1 MKITLNWLKKYVD
14 FDWSPEELA
23 LRLTML
29 GMEVESVARVGGEFE
44 GIVVAQV
51 ITREKHPNADKLS
64 VCRVSDGKGE
74 RQIVCGADNFKPGDK
89 VPLILPGYTLPAKGN
104 KPAMEIKVGK
114 IRGVDSYG
122 MMCSPGELG
131 LPGDNT
137 GLLILP
143 QDAPVGKPFAEY
155 LGRETSDV
163 VYDLEITPNRPD
175 LNSVIGIAREISAL
189 TGNPLKIPQISQ
201 LPTDEENPVENF
213 VTVKLDAP
221 DLCPRYVAR
230 VIRGVK
236 IGPSPDWLCNIL
248 EKAGLRPINN
258 VVDITNFVM
267 LETGQPLHAFDYHL
281 VGKDNNGKPTIV
293 VRRAAD
299 GEKFVT
305 LDGKEHTLTNE
316 MLLIAD
322 PQKGIALAG
331 VMGGQNSEIND
342 KTVDVLIESAYFNPS
357 NIRRTSKKL
366 ALRTDA
372 SYRFERG
379 CDIGGCDYASLRCV
393 QLMLELAGGKLCKG
407 VVDAKEK
414 EIAPKRITLRYSRVN
429 AILGLQ
435 LKPEEID
442 FYLTRLELKPIP
454 KPKPVG
460 LEVESDSIIYQ
471 IPTFRVDLKREIDL
485 IEEVARIYGVD
496 KIPSTQPRGAI
507 GFNPF
512 DAIYDQ
518 ISEARRILTGL
529 GLDEAQGQTLINE
542 KAAKLVE
549 KNDSV
554 LLANPLSSDMN
565 TLRPSLLPGLLDS
578 LRNNISHKNYDVALF
593 EIGKVFKR
601 ENGNVKEQR
610 KLGIALTGLRNE
622 LFWEG
627 GEREAKYT
635 IFDLKGVIEEFFD
648 NYGIRGVVYTRCEN
662 PDDLFLEHA
671 AIMLGGKIQLGR
683 VGQVNPLLARSY
695 DLRDAVYMAELD
707 FDAII
712 SKRNPVRVYKQLPQ
726 FPGIRRDVAMIVAEN
741 ITHDH
746 ILQVIKKAKP
756 QFLEDVQLF
765 DVFRGKNIPEGHKSM
780 AYAFIY
786 RSTERT
792 LTDNEVNQ
800 IHEKLIEELK
810 AKASATIR
818 SS

>member
-1 MKITLNWLKKYVD
+1 MKVTLNWLKKYVE
-14 FDWSPEELA
+14 FDWSAEELA

-29 GMEVESVARVGGEFE
+29 GMEVESVERVGGEFE

-51 ITREKHPNADKLS
+51 ITRDKHPNADKLS
-64 VCRVSDGKGE
+64 VCRVFDGKTE

-89 VPLILPGYTLPAKGN
+89 VPLILPGYKLPAKGN
-104 KPAMEIKVGK
+104 KQAMEIKVGK
-114 IRGVDSYG
+114 IRGVESYG

-189 TGNPLKIPQISQ
+189 TGNPLKIPQIPE
-201 LPTDEENPVENF
+201 LPTDPESPVENF
-213 VTVKLDAP
+213 VSVKLDAP

-230 VIRGVK
+230 VVRGVK
-236 IGPSPDWLCNIL
+236 IGTSPDWLCNLL
-248 EKAGLRPINN
+248 EKVGLRPINN
-258 VVDITNFVM
+258 VVDVTNFVM

-281 VGKDNNGKPTIV
+281 IGKDVDGKPTIV
-293 VRRAAD
+293 VRRASN

-305 LDGKEHTLTNE
+305 LDGKEHALTDE

-331 VMGGQNSEIND
+331 IMGGQNSEIND
-342 KTVDVLIESAYFNPS
+342 NTVDVLIESAYFNPS

-366 ALRTDA
+366 GLRTDA

-379 CDIGGCDYASLRCV
+379 CDIGGCDYASLRCA
-393 QLMLELAGGKLCKG
+393 QLITELAGGKLCKG

-414 EIAPKRITLRYSRVN
+414 EISPKRITLRYSRVN
-429 AILGLQ
+429 QILGLQ

-454 KPKPVG
+454 KPKPVD
-460 LEVESDSIIYQ
+460 LQVESDSITYQ

-496 KIPSTQPRGAI
+496 KIPSTPPRGAI

-512 DAIYDQ
+512 DSIYDQ
-518 ISEARRILTGL
+518 ISEARRILTGM
-529 GLDEAQGQTLINE
+529 GLDEAQGQTLISE
-542 KAAKLVE
+542 KSAKLIE
-549 KNDSV
+549 KTDYV

-593 EIGKVFKR
+593 EIGKVFRR
-601 ENGNVKEQR
+601 ENGTVKEQR
-610 KLGIALTGLRNE
+610 RLGIALTGLRNE

-627 GEREAKYT
+627 SGRDDKYT
-635 IFDLKGVIEEFFD
+635 IFDLKGIIEEFFD
-648 NYGIRGVVYTRCEN
+648 NYGIRGVVYSRCEN

-671 AIMLGGKIQLGR
+671 TILLGGKITLGR
-683 VGQVNPLLARSY
+683 FGQVNPLLARSY
-695 DLRDAVYMAELD
+695 DLRDAVFMAELD
-707 FDAII
+707 FDALI
-712 SKRNPVRVYKQLPQ
+712 SKRNPVRIYKPLPQ
-726 FPGIRRDVAMIVAEN
+726 FPGIRRDVAMIVAESV
-741 ITHDH
+741 THEH
-746 ILQVIKKAKP
+746 IIQVIKKAKP
-756 QFLEDVQLF
+756 QFLEEVQLF

-780 AYAFIY
+780 AYALIY
-786 RSTERT
+786 RSPERT

-810 AKASATIR
+810 VKVPATIR
-818 SS
+818 AQ